1 MKKQTVITIQ
11 VAVFTVLAVLGIMYI
26 LEKSPVD
33 EVSNYKKEAMPK
45 PYKRS
50 SNSDYFSSKSSQSD
64 SDAVS
69 LTGQSGAYDEVR
81 IGGEYDSKE

>member
-1 MKKQTVITIQ
+1 MKKQLSLSIKI
-11 VAVFTVLAVLGIMYI
+11 AIFTLLAVMGIVYI

-50 SNSDYFSSKSSQSD
+50 SNSDYFSSKSADSD

-69 LTGQSGAYDEVR
+69 LTGKSGAYDEVR
-81 IGGEYDSKE
+81 IGGEYEE